1 MTEPAAVPT
10 PDGGGSPTIVLI
22 HGAWA
27 GTWVWDRLLEPLG
40 LAGMRPRP
48 VRLPGVGPTLDRP
61 ASLGEVVD
69 EVLRQIDD
77 VEGPLLLVGH
87 SGGGVVA
94 TQVAERISERV
105 CGVAYIAGMMLPSDW
120 NFGDLCDAAG
130 LPAPVGIAA
139 FLTVSDD
146 GETTSV
152 PPEAAASVFFQKAD
166 PADAIAA
173 SRSLCPQRESGRLIA
188 PHWTAERFGR
198 IPRLYVEATDD
209 RSVPVAAQRRMQ
221 QLVPGAEVITLGS
234 DHAPQLS
241 EPASVVR
248 AITEFARKAT
258 ATWRHQDRN
267 ALTE

>member
-1 MTEPAAVPT
+1 M
-10 PDGGGSPTIVLI
+10 
-22 HGAWA
+22 
-27 GTWVWDRLLEPLG
+27 
-40 LAGMRPRP
+40 
-48 VRLPGVGPTLDRP
+48 DRP
-61 ASLGEVVD
+61 ASLGDVVD

-77 VEGPLLLVGH
+77 VDGPLLLVGH

-130 LPAPVGIAA
+130 LRPPVGIAA

-258 ATWRHQDRN
+258 ATCFPQGCGG
-267 ALTE
+267 